1 MKAPTQNRLELL
13 NGKRNIINKKD
24 KIQWKILTYIYIFIV
39 NVSKTPISIRI
50 KDQIIFDLVTKIGNI
65 FGLLHAFCK
74 LTKQH
79 MHRTNKNCY

>member
-50 KDQIIFDLVTKIGNI
+50 KDQIIFDLVTKIGIKFSSN
-65 FGLLHAFCK
+65 F
-74 LTKQH
+74 TK
-79 MHRTNKNCY
+79 MSR

>member
-1 MKAPTQNRLELL
+1 MKAPTQNGLELL

-50 KDQIIFDLVTKIGNI
+50 KDQIIFDLVTKIGIKFFSN
-65 FGLLHAFCK
+65 F
-74 LTKQH
+74 TK
-79 MHRTNKNCY
+79 MSR

>member
-1 MKAPTQNRLELL
+1 MKAPTQNRLELF

-50 KDQIIFDLVTKIGNI
+50 KDQIIFDLVTKIGIKFSSN
-65 FGLLHAFCK
+65 F
-74 LTKQH
+74 TKIS
-79 MHRTNKNCY
+79 R